1 MVTDSLQLEGA
12 QKMTTYVPNP
22 VESSE
27 TNQASDEA
35 AREQIQSRTMER
47 RPRRGALVFVSGF
60 MLGALATTV
69 ASIFGRGRRTPFVLG
84 NRNVFVSL
92 PFSGISM
99 AEATSR
105 SKGRGRRAGRF
116 TRYSRVMA
124 RSAARGA
131 ASGMARGM
139 VRGRSERRDKQRTR

>member
-1 MVTDSLQLEGA
+1 
-12 QKMTTYVPNP
+12 MTTYVPNP

-27 TNQASDEA
+27 TNQAPDEA

-84 NRNVFVSL
+84 NRNV
-92 PFSGISM
+92 
-99 AEATSR
+99 SR
-105 SKGRGRRAGRF
+105 LAAVFRHQYGRGNVTQQRQGATRR
-116 TRYSRVMA
+116 TIH
-124 RSAARGA
+124 
-131 ASGMARGM
+131 
-139 VRGRSERRDKQRTR
+139 QI